1 MTSVGR
7 GNILN
12 STVAIVAVPAWFA
25 GTNHCLLGLLD
36 HPLKAAH
43 PMAHCPE
50 HSKKSGETDHG
61 PSRMLAC
68 CQGLQSANFE
78 VVKAKIAFSPR
89 LVAIGLFAV
98 GQLFLADT
106 PKSILPKTEY
116 DTGLAQPGG
125 QVRHPEF
132 RPGENPTPSPESDRN
147 DK

>member
-7 GNILN
+7 ANIFN
-12 STVAIVAVPAWFA
+12 ATVAIVAVFAWFA
-25 GTNHCLLGLLD
+25 GTNHCLLGLL
-36 HPLKAAH
+36 HQPLKVAH

-50 HSKKSGETDHG
+50 HSKKCGETDHG

-78 VVKAKIAFSPR
+78 MAKAKIAFNPS

-98 GQLFLADT
+98 GQLFLTDT

-116 DTGLAQPGG
+116 DTGPPSASFFVGTVLRRALRENAPPLA
-125 QVRHPEF
+125 
-132 RPGENPTPSPESDRN
+132 S
-147 DK
+147 

>member
-7 GNILN
+7 GNN
-12 STVAIVAVPAWFA
+12 FNATVAVVAVVAWFA

-36 HPLKAAH
+36 QPLKVGQ
-43 PMAHCPE
+43 PLAHCPE

-68 CQGLQSANFE
+68 CQGLQSADFE
-78 VVKAKIAFSPR
+78 VAKAKTAFGPG

-98 GQLFLADT
+98 GQVFLTDA

-116 DTGLAQPGG
+116 DTGPPSAGFFVGTVLRR
-125 QVRHPEF
+125 VF
-132 RPGENPTPSPESDRN
+132 RENAPPLVS
-147 DK
+147 

>member
-1 MTSVGR
+1 MKSVGR
-7 GNILN
+7 RRIFNA
-12 STVAIVAVPAWFA
+12 TVVIVAVLAWFA
-25 GTNHCLLGLLD
+25 GTNHCLLNLLD
-36 HPLKAAH
+36 RPLKMVH

-78 VVKAKIAFSPR
+78 VAKAKIAFSPS

-98 GQLFLADT
+98 GQVLLTDA

-116 DTGLAQPGG
+116 DTGPPSAGFFVGTVLRRALC
-125 QVRHPEF
+125 
-132 RPGENPTPSPESDRN
+132 ENAPPFVS
-147 DK
+147 

>member
-7 GNILN
+7 GNN
-12 STVAIVAVPAWFA
+12 FNATVAVVAVVAWFA

-36 HPLKAAH
+36 QHLKVGH

-68 CQGLQSANFE
+68 CQGLQSADFE
-78 VVKAKIAFSPR
+78 VAKAKTAFSPG

-98 GQLFLADT
+98 GQLFLADA
-106 PKSILPKTEY
+106 PKSVLPKTEY
-116 DTGLAQPGG
+116 DTGPPSLGFLVGTVLRRAL
-125 QVRHPEF
+125 R
-132 RPGENPTPSPESDRN
+132 ENAPPLVS
-147 DK
+147 